1 MDLLL
6 IPFIVCIALVGIHV
20 YFGQTVI
27 QRGIIFIDL
36 ALAQWA
42 ALGYLVGHY
51 LHIENEIGLF
61 GIAFLFSCFAG
72 LILTIMK
79 PYFSK
84 INVKEAI
91 IGVIYILGGTLATT
105 LISVTGMEGYHL
117 QEMLTGHLLFTSI
130 NELMS
135 GIVIYTIAAI
145 GLFYLNS
152 RFSNSRVTDFIFYS
166 LFALVVTSS
175 VKMVGILLVFSYLVT
190 PILTAT
196 TLSKTNHIAIGWG
209 IGILGSILG
218 VILSIVLD
226 TPPSYGI
233 IITMITCLFLSIIVK
248 QKNIL
253 NQT

>member
-1 MDLLL
+1 MDLLI

-27 QRGIIFIDL
+27 KRGIIFIDL

-51 LHIENEIGLF
+51 LHIENEVGLF
-61 GIAFLFSCFAG
+61 GMGFLFSCLAG
-72 LILTIMK
+72 LILTIIK

-117 QEMLTGHLLFTSI
+117 QEMLTGHLLFVSSNEVISSI
-130 NELMS
+130 L
-135 GIVIYTIAAI
+135 IYSIAAV
-145 GLFYLNS
+145 GVFYLNS
-152 RFSNSRVTDFIFYS
+152 RFSNSRIIDFIFYS

-196 TLSKTNHIAIGWG
+196 TLSKTNHIAIGWSV
-209 IGILGSILG
+209 GILSSILG
-218 VILSIVLD
+218 LTLSILLD

-233 IITMITCLFLSIIVK
+233 ILIMITCLFISIIVK
-248 QKNIL
+248 RKSVQN
-253 NQT
+253 